1 MVGGGFESVKSGLV
15 VRVYVKVVPE
25 SSYRA
30 SVLNSYS
37 NSIKLFVVYELLGT
51 DILVFYKRGGVV

>member
-30 SVLNSYS
+30 SVLNSCS
-37 NSIKLFVVYELLGT
+37 NSVELSVVYELLGT
-51 DILVFYKRGGVV
+51 DILVFCKRGGVV